1 MLKFRD
7 WNSVQR
13 PKWTASSRRLRFV
26 LSIWN
31 HCNSGSRLMCV
42 MHALWETIYI
52 LPSFNAY
59 KTLSLCFLKEEF
71 TQGHPARRWQSR
83 GSTPGQTNSRILHPN
98 PLTSARIC
106 LAFLEASSP
115 PFSFRKMPSS
125 GGVTYHLAQPTHYSH
140 VLSICISY
148 SGN

>member
-1 MLKFRD
+1 MLEGVASLPWASCPKSLQLEDLLYCASARGQSHGDLCNSPFSTLVFFLHINSDVWVSCLKPEKEKKNLTLGNPHVLKFRD

-52 LPSFNAY
+52 RPSFNAY
-59 KTLSLCFLKEEF
+59 KTLSLCFLKEE
-71 TQGHPARRWQSR
+71 
-83 GSTPGQTNSRILHPN
+83 
-98 PLTSARIC
+98 
-106 LAFLEASSP
+106 
-115 PFSFRKMPSS
+115 
-125 GGVTYHLAQPTHYSH
+125 AQR
-140 VLSICISY
+140 C
-148 SGN
+148 